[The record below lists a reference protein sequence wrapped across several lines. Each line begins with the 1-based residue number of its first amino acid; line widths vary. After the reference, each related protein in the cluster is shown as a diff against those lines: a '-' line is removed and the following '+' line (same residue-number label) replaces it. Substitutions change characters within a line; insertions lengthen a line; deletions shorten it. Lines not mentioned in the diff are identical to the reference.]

1 MSANHWIELKRTD
14 FLATIRSIEPPKR
27 PKVLREAECQI
38 GLVNGQLVLAIQG
51 ASAVAAAIGHW
62 PGIASVGLPYLLS
75 FLVARPVEA
84 VVRIV
89 MVGERLHI
97 GTARIPARWSD
108 SNDLLTGVH
117 LDDYAKSAN
126 SIDLIKFKCRKCRRK
141 QGVAFASVPS
151 GPGTTDQIKRILKT
165 GEPLGH
171 GFGCLVCG
179 HTWDQQ
185 AV

>member
-1 MSANHWIELKRTD
+1 MSAHHWIELKRTD
-14 FLATIRSIEPPKR
+14 FLAAIRSIEPPKH

-51 ASAVAAAIGHW
+51 ASAVAPSIGHW
-62 PGIASVGLPYLLS
+62 PGIASVRLPYLLS
-75 FLVARPVEA
+75 FLVARPVET

-89 MVGERLHI
+89 LVGERLHI
-97 GTARIPARWSD
+97 GSARIPARWAD
-108 SNDLLTGVH
+108 SNDLLTGAH
-117 LDDYAKSAN
+117 LDAYAKSAN

-141 QGVAFASVPS
+141 QGIAFASVPS
-151 GPGTTDQIKRILKT
+151 GPGSTDAIKRILKT

-179 HTWDQQ
+179 HTWDKQS
-185 AV
+185 V